1 MRRTI
6 LLVSTVALVAACG
19 GDGDTVGSSTTTAPP
34 LSTTPTAPVATT
46 APEVTT
52 TAPEITT
59 TLPETTTTSIPTT
72 TTTTLPGEVIDFG
85 PLAGDVLMV
94 IGVPFDDHLN
104 VREGPGVDQAV
115 VTTFPPDH
123 TLVVAL
129 GETRQ
134 IPGALWV
141 AVETEDAPGW
151 VHMGYVGYEGSTY
164 DETARVYEFFGGYPS
179 AGSMTQLGE
188 IVATT
193 FASEEPES
201 RIVNTVEESIG
212 DLGEVTYD
220 VIGIG
225 DDAGLGFRI
234 HVFGEAFEGGFV
246 LKSVEVTEICGRGVS
261 EAGLCV

>member
-6 LLVSTVALVAACG
+6 VLMSTLALVAACG
-19 GDGDTVGSSTTTAPP
+19 GDGDTVGSSTTTA
-34 LSTTPTAPVATT
+34 LSTTSAAPVPTT

-52 TAPEITT
+52 T
-59 TLPETTTTSIPTT
+59 LPETTSTSSPAT

-85 PLAGDVLMV
+85 PLEGDVLMV
-94 IGVPFDDHLN
+94 IGVPFDEHLN
-104 VREGPGVDQAV
+104 VRQGPGVDQAV
-115 VTTFPPDH
+115 VTTLPPDE
-123 TLVVAL
+123 TGVVAL

-134 IPGALWV
+134 IPGALWI

-188 IVATT
+188 IVANT

-234 HVFGEAFEGGFV
+234 HVFGEPFEGGFI
-246 LKSVEVTEICGRGVS
+246 LKSVEVTEVCGRGVT